1 MDLLNFVKVYNVIP
15 KKVCV
20 NLLKKFKKVEYKP
33 HQWQSGGSVIGSRDK
48 EELKVYPLSEE
59 EQKILVPFVT
69 KALSTYTKD
78 VFTENPI
85 LNLDEHT
92 YTIVDVLSSFRLNK
106 YDKKSNMAAHVDH
119 IYTIFDGNEK
129 GVPILSIVG
138 LFNENYQGGEFKI
151 LNKNVKLKTGDVI
164 IFPSNFMYP
173 HGVNTITKGV
183 RYSFVAWAY

>member
-1 MDLLNFVKVYNVIP
+1 
-15 KKVCV
+15 
-20 NLLKKFKKVEYKP
+20 
-33 HQWQSGGSVIGSRDK
+33 
-48 EELKVYPLSEE
+48 
-59 EQKILVPFVT
+59 
-69 KALSTYTKD
+69 
-78 VFTENPI
+78 
-85 LNLDEHT
+85 
-92 YTIVDVLSSFRLNK
+92 
-106 YDKKSNMAAHVDH
+106 MAAHVDH